1 MAYVSASTLR
11 RLAKIDLERTAELSR
26 SPSLEGSL
34 GGSRSCL
41 GPQDPRDPLDLLPDT
56 AFDAYGPTRLWLL
69 DDRSGELTEGVTLPS
84 WGDNA
89 YPGIEVTAEGDLL
102 VVYYSCSQTIDA
114 NLLMGP
120 GPLPGKYAPTSIYL
134 ARVVMD

>member
-1 MAYVSASTLR
+1 MLLTQPST
-11 RLAKIDLERTAELSR
+11 RTVPPAC
-26 SPSLEGSL
+26 G
-34 GGSRSCL
+34 
-41 GPQDPRDPLDLLPDT
+41 
-56 AFDAYGPTRLWLL
+56 LL

-84 WGDNA
+84 WGDSA

-134 ARVVMD
+134 AVWLWVEPMPIALRSQVS